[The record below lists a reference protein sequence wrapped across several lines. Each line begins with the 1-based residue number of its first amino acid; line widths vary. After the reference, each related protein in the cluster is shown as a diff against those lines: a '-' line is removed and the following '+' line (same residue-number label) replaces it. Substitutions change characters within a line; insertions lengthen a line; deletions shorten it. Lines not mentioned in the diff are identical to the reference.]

1 MSPLSIYLNK
11 VSDAW
16 QTAIS
21 DRRFAIE
28 SILSG
33 AILVFVLH
41 GFSRFL
47 LWVEQRPGVVL
58 FDPLLDLFDAQSV
71 TWITFLLI
79 YGSLVLAIVSLL
91 PNPRQLILTVQSYI
105 LLVLFRAVLM
115 WSIPLDAPSTT
126 IPLADP
132 IVEIFGTGIVLTKD
146 LFFSGHTS
154 LMFLLCLACSPAL
167 RPVFIFITIGVGF
180 CVLIQHVHYT
190 VDVLVAPF
198 IAYASYRIVKIV
210 HGDGRESLE

>member
-1 MSPLSIYLNK
+1 LSNYLIK
-11 VSDAW
+11 VRDAW
-16 QTAIS
+16 RSVIN
-21 DRRFAIE
+21 DRWFTIE
-28 SILSG
+28 
-33 AILVFVLH
+33 ALVSAALLVLVLH
-41 GFSRFL
+41 VFSRFL
-47 LWVEQRPGVVL
+47 LWIEQRPGVVL
-58 FDPLLDLFDAQSV
+58 FDPLLDLFDAQPV

-79 YGSLVLAIVSLL
+79 YGSLILAIVSLL
-91 PNPRQLILTVQSYI
+91 PNPRQLIQTFQSYV

-115 WSIPLDAPSTT
+115 WSVPLDAPSTT

-154 LMFLLCLACSPAL
+154 LMFLLCLACGPRL
-167 RPVFIFITIGVGF
+167 RPAFILITVGVGF

-198 IAYASYRIVKIV
+198 IAYTSYRIVKIA
-210 HGDGRESLE
+210 HGDGRDLRE